1 MLLKM
6 GVSVGSDVNRK
17 GVWEKVN
24 GVGVKW
30 LVVGKGYVIDEVGR

>member
-6 GVSVGSDVNRK
+6 EVSVGSDVNGK

-24 GVGVKW
+24 GVGNIA
-30 LVVGKGYVIDEVGR
+30 G